1 MDRSDF
7 FIDQI
12 RSAISDV
19 ATEFYT
25 TTDDLVKFLNLNDE
39 REYNSVIDSLY
50 LLEDTQIAK
59 TYFSELD
66 LKQEPFGHLYLLFY
80 GVLNACYMQQQ
91 ALLVIS
97 SRLKISDNIKEILSA
112 EIVKYRNDFSAHSSN
127 RGRGATEHSYILDRH
142 ELREGKLSG
151 YTLNHSSGTVYRNAL
166 IHKLLQDWNSLLED
180 QLGLI
185 TAKILNIKT

>member
-7 FIDQI
+7 FIHRI

-19 ATEFYT
+19 ATEFDS
-25 TTDDLVKFLNLNDE
+25 TTDDLVKFLNLKDA

-50 LLEDTQIAK
+50 LLEDTQVAK
-59 TYFSELD
+59 NYFSKVD
-66 LKQEPFGHLYLLFY
+66 LKKEPFGHLYLLFY

-97 SRLKISDNIKEILSA
+97 SRLKISDNISEIQNS
-112 EIVKYRNDFSAHSSN
+112 EIIKYRNDFSAHSSN
-127 RGRGATEHSYILDRH
+127 RGWGESEHSYILDRH

-151 YTLNHSSGTVYRNAL
+151 YTMNHSSGAVFKSAL
-166 IHKLLQDWNSLLED
+166 IHDLLQGWNSLFEA

-185 TAKILNIKT
+185 TAKVLNIET